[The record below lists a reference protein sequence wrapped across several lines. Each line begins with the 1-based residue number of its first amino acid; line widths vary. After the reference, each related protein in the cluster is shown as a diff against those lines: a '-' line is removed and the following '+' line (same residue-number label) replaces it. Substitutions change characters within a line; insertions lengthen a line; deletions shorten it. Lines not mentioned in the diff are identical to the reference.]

1 MRSVAKKVLGGVA
14 AVVLVAGAV
23 IGIGQ
28 AIYERRLDAD
38 VNALLGASTERASRV
53 ITEANLAT
61 LPEPVQRWLRWAQVV
76 GKPIPTTIHL
86 KQTGRFKLSETGGWM
101 PFTAEET
108 YTTDPPGFVWKTSMQ
123 MFPLVSIIGRD
134 QYVDGHGSIQMRV
147 LGIVPVADAA
157 GPAMDQGALLRYLN
171 ETIWFPAAAL
181 TPYITWDATDATSAR
196 ATMSH
201 GGVTASAT
209 FIFDEQGRPVDMLAE
224 RQDLGS
230 GQLQTWSTPL
240 TAHGE
245 FENIRVP
252 VAGTALWRREGGD
265 FPYIELLVT
274 GIQYD
279 RPSERS

>member
-1 MRSVAKKVLGGVA
+1 
-14 AVVLVAGAV
+14 
-23 IGIGQ
+23 
-28 AIYERRLDAD
+28 
-38 VNALLGASTERASRV
+38 
-53 ITEANLAT
+53 
-61 LPEPVQRWLRWAQVV
+61 
-76 GKPIPTTIHL
+76 
-86 KQTGRFKLSETGGWM
+86 
-101 PFTAEET
+101 
-108 YTTDPPGFVWKTSMQ
+108 
-123 MFPLVSIIGRD
+123 
-134 QYVDGHGSIQMRV
+134 
-147 LGIVPVADAA
+147 
-157 GPAMDQGALLRYLN
+157 
-171 ETIWFPAAAL
+171 
-181 TPYITWDATDATSAR
+181 
-196 ATMSH
+196 MSH